1 MKNNRAIFNRNTWRD
16 SAFKMRR
23 KSEPKRKESD
33 EYEKVSFDWI
43 H

>member
-16 SAFKMRR
+16 SIKKSKQQIVINNT
-23 KSEPKRKESD
+23 KSED
-33 EYEKVSFDWI
+33 YDKVSFDWI